1 MSVCV
6 CVCALC
12 VQLKE
17 IRGVVAV
24 DKVDRHQL
32 LSHLKGMQDAF
43 LTSVSI
49 LLIFFPC
56 TLLHACACI
65 HTMYMYLRIYS
76 INQKNVNT
84 STLPYPTFTLAYIY

>member
-1 MSVCV
+1 M

-43 LTSVSI
+43 LTSVSNI
-49 LLIFFPC
+49 LPLHTPTC
-56 TLLHACACI
+56 T
-65 HTMYMYLRIYS
+65 YMYLYTVS
-76 INQKNVNT
+76 IKKT
-84 STLPYPTFTLAYIY
+84 STLLPYPTLPLPWPTFTEMSKLG